1 MRIAFF
7 SETFLPHTDGI
18 VTRLCHTLSHLQSK
32 HADHLLVVAPQLPGA
47 QTSYQGIPVL
57 RVPSFSLPFYPDFYL
72 GLPLLNERIR
82 AVLDTFRPD
91 IIQAVNPVGGIGHL
105 ALRYA
110 ERQGVPLVASFNT
123 DLPYYASYYGFSVFE
138 PLLWSYLRWI
148 HNRATLNLCPSKP
161 VQERLQAHG
170 IQRVTLW
177 RSGID
182 AGQFHPQWRSQAWRE
197 RLTNG
202 NPDATILLY
211 VGRVASEKRIDRIIK
226 ALPQLP
232 GCHLAIV
239 GNGPAM
245 LHLQHLAECQP
256 VTFLGT
262 LKGKDLAAAYAS
274 ADIFALASITE
285 TFGFVT
291 LEALASGLPVV
302 AAKQG
307 GTLDLVL
314 DGHNGLLFEP
324 DSTEDMVTALRCLV
338 ESPDKRHSMGQAAR
352 QFVEDGAWTWEA
364 ATDDLRAHYTELV
377 QAAATST
384 QIGIAV

>member
-18 VTRLCHTLSHLQSK
+18 VTRLCHTLNYLQSK
-32 HADHLLVVAPQLPGA
+32 YADHLLVVAPQMPGA
-47 QTSYQGIPVL
+47 HTSYQDIPIL

-72 GLPLLNERIR
+72 GLPVLNKHIR

-105 ALRYA
+105 ALHYA
-110 ERQGVPLVASFNT
+110 ERQGVPLVASYNT
-123 DLPYYASYYGFSVFE
+123 DLPRYARYYGFGLYES
-138 PLLWSYLRWI
+138 LLWSYLRWI
-148 HNRATLNLCPSKP
+148 HNRAALNLCPSRP
-161 VQERLQAHG
+161 VQEQLQAHG
-170 IQRVTLW
+170 IQHVALW

-182 AGQFHPQWRSQAWRE
+182 ASQFHPQWRSQAWRE

-202 NPDATILLY
+202 NPHATILLY
-211 VGRVASEKRIDRIIK
+211 VGRVASEKRIDRVIK
-226 ALPQLP
+226 VLPQLP
-232 GCHLAIV
+232 GCHLAVV
-239 GNGPAM
+239 GDGPAM
-245 LHLQHLAECQP
+245 PQLQGLAEGRP

-262 LKGKDLAAAYAS
+262 LKGKDLTAAYAS

-302 AAKQG
+302 AARQG

-324 DSTEDMVTALRCLV
+324 DSTEQMVAALCCLA
-338 ESPDKRHSMGQAAR
+338 ESPEKRRIMGQAAR

-364 ATDDLRAHYTELV
+364 ATDDLRARYTQLV
-377 QAAATST
+377 QAAAARS

>member
-18 VTRLCHTLSHLQSK
+18 VTRLCHTLSYLQSK
-32 HADHLLVVAPQLPGA
+32 HADHLLVVAPQMPGA
-47 QTSYQGIPVL
+47 QASYQNIPVL

-72 GLPLLNERIR
+72 GLPLLNKRIR

-105 ALRYA
+105 ALHYA
-110 ERQGVPLVASFNT
+110 EQQAVPLVASYNT
-123 DLPYYASYYGFSVFE
+123 DLPHYAHYYGFGLSV

-148 HNRATLNLCPSKP
+148 HNRAALNLCPSRP
-161 VQERLQAHG
+161 VQERLQTHG
-170 IQRVTLW
+170 IQHVALW

-182 AGQFHPQWRSQAWRE
+182 TNQFHPQWHSQTWRE

-202 NPDATILLY
+202 NPHATILLY
-211 VGRVASEKRIDRIIK
+211 IGRLATEKRIDRVIK

-239 GNGPAM
+239 GDGPAM
-245 LHLQHLAECQP
+245 SQLQRLAERQP

-274 ADIFALASITE
+274 ADIFTLASVTE

-302 AAKQG
+302 AARQG

-314 DGHNGLLFEP
+314 DGYNGLLFEP
-324 DSTEDMVTALRCLV
+324 DSTEHLITALRRLV
-338 ESPDKRHSMGQAAR
+338 ESPEKRRIMGQAAR
-352 QFVEDGAWTWEA
+352 QFVEEGAWTWEA
-364 ATDDLRAHYTELV
+364 ATDDLRAHYTQLV
-377 QAAATST
+377 QAAVAHS